1 MNNNREAISQG
12 DAGKGRQRI
21 IRQATAW
28 THHIHAIVT
37 QVTSPGGARQE
48 EAASLSAKSVF
59 LSEFS
64 DKTGEWSEKPG
75 IPTAETDS
83 RRCMRRRGPGD
94 RSGDR
99 VKEPHPPRR
108 ADHPPE
114 LLLRW
119 YPTQVKAL
127 SRGGWGSHLT
137 DTAVCD

>member
-21 IRQATAW
+21 IRQATAG
-28 THHIHAIVT
+28 TRHIHAIVT

-99 VKEPHPPRR
+99 VKEPHPPLSCRSPAR
-108 ADHPPE
+108 ASPSLVSH
-114 LLLRW
+114 
-119 YPTQVKAL
+119 TSQ
-127 SRGGWGSHLT
+127 GS
-137 DTAVCD
+137 V